1 MFYDLLFVTTIF
13 CRPCFGFTSQY
24 IVDIDDF
31 ILHYIQKE
39 TLSVEF
45 HQAVGTEYK
54 TLATGRLRMNGLL
67 EKGSG
72 RVFGTLK
79 LLGSYNYHRLF

>member
-1 MFYDLLFVTTIF
+1 MNV
-13 CRPCFGFTSQY
+13 
-24 IVDIDDF
+24 DDF

-39 TLSVEF
+39 AIPIEF

-54 TLATGRLRMNGLL
+54 TLATGRLRMNDLL

-72 RVFGTLK
+72 RVYGTLK
-79 LLGSYNYHRLF
+79 LFGTYFLLLLCKCLRSNTNTAKVGTL